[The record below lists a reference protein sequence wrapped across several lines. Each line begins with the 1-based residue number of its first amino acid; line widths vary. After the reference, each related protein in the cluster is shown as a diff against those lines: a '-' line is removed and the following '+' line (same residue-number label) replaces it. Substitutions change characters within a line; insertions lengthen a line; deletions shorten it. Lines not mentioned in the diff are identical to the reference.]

1 MWVGVGLL
9 GSLLLLSGISGAAP
23 ASSGQSGYQLA
34 RQVIGSGPGSA
45 GGGFILTGAY
55 GQPLTGASGGG
66 SYKLQSGFWPGLTID
81 YEIYLPLVSR

>member
-23 ASSGQSGYQLA
+23 ASSGQSDYQLA

-45 GGGFILTGAY
+45 GGGFI
-55 GQPLTGASGGG
+55 LTGASGGG